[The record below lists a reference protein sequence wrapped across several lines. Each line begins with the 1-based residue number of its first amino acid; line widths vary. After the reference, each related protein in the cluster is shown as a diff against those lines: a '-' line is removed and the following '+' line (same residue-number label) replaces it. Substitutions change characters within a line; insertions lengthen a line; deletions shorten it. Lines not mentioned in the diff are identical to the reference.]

1 MPLKTLA
8 FDAADALDTPQARI
22 ELLNDALASND
33 PRVIAAA
40 VGLIVRA
47 QGVTETARA
56 AGVSREAIYK
66 ATGPTGNP
74 TLSTLLALLKTAGI
88 RLSAEAA

>member
-1 MPLKTLA
+1 MTLKTLA
-8 FDAADALDTPQARI
+8 FDAADALDTPQSRI

-33 PRVIAAA
+33 PQVVAAA

-56 AGVSREAIYK
+56 AGVSREAVYK